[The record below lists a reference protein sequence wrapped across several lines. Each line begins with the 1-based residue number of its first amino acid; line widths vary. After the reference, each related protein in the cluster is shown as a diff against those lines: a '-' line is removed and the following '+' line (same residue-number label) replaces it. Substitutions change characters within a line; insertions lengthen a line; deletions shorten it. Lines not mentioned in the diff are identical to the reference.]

1 MCYARKPSLIMVLVW
16 SSVCHLEVSVM
27 TAGKL
32 EEQSRKRAVWGLHH
46 HISVLCSI
54 SFLKSESRENFE
66 W

>member
-1 MCYARKPSLIMVLVW
+1 MVLVW